1 MSAMEID
8 LRNISEERTRHGR
21 VVVYARLGGRRIR
34 LRAKIGTPEFVDE
47 YRAAIKALRTGHQ
60 TSREKTA
67 SSAMPRGTLGWLV
80 ETYMRESVEFR
91 SMRDVGQKRRR
102 TRLAQLVMNHGTKPA
117 LMQPANI
124 MAGLAKRAT
133 KPGSANIWL
142 KDIKALYGWA
152 LKAGYVPSN
161 PAAGIGKIKYKASSH
176 HPWTL
181 GEIAK
186 YLKHHAGDDR
196 ALLAVLF
203 LLITGL
209 RRDDATRAG
218 RQHIRD
224 GRLILKAS
232 KNAEERNVALPPCLL
247 ALIERTSTQ
256 ALAILTNNKGD
267 KFGSGAAF
275 GNWFRDR
282 CDEADLHHC
291 SAHGL
296 RHALATIASEN
307 SASAH
312 EIMSLLADRDI
323 AQAQNYTRTAEARK
337 MADSGLLKVL
347 GAIQNTIETVAPS
360 LKVADGATKSAA
372 K

>member
-47 YRAAIKALRTGHQ
+47 YRSAMKTLRAGAPAAQ
-60 TSREKTA
+60 PKTA
-67 SSAMPRGTLGWLV
+67 AAAMPRGTLGWLV
-80 ETYMRESVEFR
+80 ETYLRESVDFR
-91 SMRDVGQKRRR
+91 SMREVGQKRRR
-102 TRLAQLVMNHGTKPA
+102 TRLAQLTASHGTKPA

-124 MAGLAKRAT
+124 MAGLAKRAG
-133 KPGSANIWL
+133 KPGAANIWL

-152 LKAGYVPSN
+152 LKAGYVAGN
-161 PAAGIGKIKYKASSH
+161 PAAGIGKIKYKTSSH

-181 GEIAK
+181 AEIAS
-186 YLKHHAGDDR
+186 YLKHHAADDR
-196 ALLAVLF
+196 SLLACLF

-224 GRLILKAS
+224 GRLVFKAS
-232 KNAEERNVALPPCLL
+232 KNAEERNTALPPFLL
-247 ALIERTSTQ
+247 ALIDRTSTQ
-256 ALAILTNNKGD
+256 ALAVLTNNRGE

-282 CDEADLHHC
+282 CDEAGLHHC

-312 EIMSLLADRDI
+312 EIMSMLADRDI
-323 AQAQNYTRTAEARK
+323 AQAQHYTRTAENRK
-337 MADSGLLKVL
+337 MADSGMVKVL
-347 GAIQNTIETVAPS
+347 GAIQTMIETVAPS
-360 LKVADGATKSAA
+360 LKVASGATKIAS